1 MNTEKNPH
9 AASAEGYREKAA
21 ESADAARTAESS
33 EAAKS
38 AGKSEKAYAAMAENE
53 EWLAKNGG
61 KTVHKSGAR

>member
-1 MNTEKNPH
+1 MNTEKNAH
-9 AASAEGYREKAA
+9 TASAEGYREKAA
-21 ESADAARTAESS
+21 ESADIACTAESS

-38 AGKSEKAYAAMAENE
+38 AGKREKAYAAMAENE